1 MSVTTHLQ
9 SILSYLSNQLTPTA
23 SGQAVTSVLTDL
35 LIYILPLPTLHALNL
50 PRRQRIALLLVFSL
64 GFVVVLAGCMRLYW
78 VAEVVNNTY
87 DVTWDGFVMW
97 IWTAVEVN
105 LGVICGCA
113 PTLRPLFRFFSAE
126 IRRMS
131 NSGAGGGG
139 EEMVRCRRVEG
150 GSAPWFGD
158 LNWLEGSNWLGSLGL
173 SDTKDESPGTSVRG
187 LDVGASEGERK
198 GSQVSDGH
206 SVVPVSTADSVAQGR
221 QASMAEIA

>member
-1 MSVTTHLQ
+1 MSVAA
-9 SILSYLSNQLTPTA
+9 SPILSYTYTCELTPTP
-23 SGQAVTSVLTDL
+23 SGQAVTSVLMDL
-35 LIYILPLPTLHALNL
+35 LIYFLPLPTLHALNL

-64 GFVVVLAGCMRLYW
+64 GFVVVLAGSMRLYW

-126 IRRMS
+126 IRRVS
-131 NSGAGGGG
+131 NSGGGG
-139 EEMVRCRRVEG
+139 EEMVRCRRAEG

-187 LDVGASEGERK
+187 LDMGGRERERK
-198 GSQVSDGH
+198 GSQGSNGH
-206 SVVPVSTADSVAQGR
+206 SVVPVSTADSVAQGQ
-221 QASMAEIA
+221 QASIAEIA